1 MPHVWC
7 LQVSAAEQ
15 RCSSSTHQCMHFQR
29 LSDERL
35 QHLQAAES
43 ANADAKT
50 RAAAAVATTGE
61 LQRQLSVTTQQRD
74 DFSGLITER

>member
-1 MPHVWC
+1 
-7 LQVSAAEQ
+7 
-15 RCSSSTHQCMHFQR
+15 MHFQR

-50 RAAAAVATTGE
+50 RAAAAVATAGE
-61 LQRQLSVTTQQRD
+61 LQRQLSVTTRQRD